1 MSVTFD
7 ILNITI
13 RTLGCTDKNS
23 INYNSK
29 ADLDDGSCV
38 DSGFTK
44 CIENAVLNLD
54 LKNCELHEAERN
66 LEIYTYY
73 QSLEISLRQGNE
85 YKINMYRDKLAEL
98 CNAEYC
104 DNC

>member
-1 MSVTFD
+1 MATTFES
-7 ILNITI
+7 LTI
-13 RTLGCTDKNS
+13 ALKSFGCTNSKS
-23 INYNSK
+23 INYNSN
-29 ADLDDGSCV
+29 AVEDDGTCI

-44 CIENAVLNLD
+44 CIENAVLSLS
-54 LKNCELHEAERN
+54 LKNCELNEAKRN

-73 QSLEISLRQGNE
+73 QSLEISLKEGNQ
-85 YKINMYRDKLAEL
+85 YKINMYKDKLAEL

>member
-1 MSVTFD
+1 MATTFES
-7 ILNITI
+7 LTI
-13 RTLGCTDKNS
+13 SLKKYGCTDANS
-23 INYNSK
+23 INYDSS
-29 ADLDDGSCV
+29 ADTDNGTCI

-44 CIENAVLNLD
+44 CIENAVLSSS
-54 LKNCELHEAERN
+54 LKDCELDEVKRN
-66 LEIYTYY
+66 LEVYTYY
-73 QSLEISLRQGNE
+73 QSLAEALKQNNQ